1 LQDVLALCHAAPEVA
16 RAHILRAAGRQ
27 FVEGDVQH
35 WWHEPSGR
43 GLRSRCSDDLLWL
56 PYAAL
61 DYARTTGDAAI
72 FDEVVP
78 FLEAPLLA
86 DDQVEAYGEPQI
98 SEETGTLFEHCLR
111 AIDRGLTA
119 GAHGLPLI
127 SGGDWN
133 DGMNRVGEAGRGE
146 SVWLG
151 FFLFGL
157 LRDVADLCGRRNDHH
172 RERRYRDEA
181 RRLGHSLQLAWDGHW
196 YRRAYYDDGTPL
208 GSAQNDECRIDS
220 IAQSWSVLSGA
231 APREMAESAIDA
243 VRARLVNRSARVLPL
258 LDPPFD
264 QSTQDPGY
272 IKAYPPGVR
281 ENGGQYTHAAVWL
294 VMALAKLGQGDEAG
308 ELFHLMNPINHARTA
323 DQVARYK
330 LEPYVVAGDIYAL
343 PPHAGRGGWSWYTG
357 SAAWMYRAGLESLLG
372 FRRRGETF
380 QLDPCI
386 PSSWRDYRIDWQ
398 LGSTHY
404 RITVRNPNGRSHG
417 PVSVTL
423 DGQPVPA
430 RAIPLIR
437 DEGHHEVD
445 AVLVDEG

>member
-1 LQDVLALCHAAPEVA
+1 
-16 RAHILRAAGRQ
+16 
-27 FVEGDVQH
+27 
-35 WWHEPSGR
+35 
-43 GLRSRCSDDLLWL
+43 
-56 PYAAL
+56 
-61 DYARTTGDAAI
+61 
-72 FDEVVP
+72 
-78 FLEAPLLA
+78 
-86 DDQVEAYGEPQI
+86 
-98 SEETGTLFEHCLR
+98 
-111 AIDRGLTA
+111 
-119 GAHGLPLI
+119 
-127 SGGDWN
+127 
-133 DGMNRVGEAGRGE
+133 
-146 SVWLG
+146 
-151 FFLFGL
+151 
-157 LRDVADLCGRRNDHH
+157 
-172 RERRYRDEA
+172 
-181 RRLGHSLQLAWDGHW
+181 
-196 YRRAYYDDGTPL
+196 
-208 GSAQNDECRIDS
+208 
-220 IAQSWSVLSGA
+220 
-231 APREMAESAIDA
+231 MAESAIDA

-281 ENGGQYTHAAVWL
+281 ESGGQYTHAAVWL